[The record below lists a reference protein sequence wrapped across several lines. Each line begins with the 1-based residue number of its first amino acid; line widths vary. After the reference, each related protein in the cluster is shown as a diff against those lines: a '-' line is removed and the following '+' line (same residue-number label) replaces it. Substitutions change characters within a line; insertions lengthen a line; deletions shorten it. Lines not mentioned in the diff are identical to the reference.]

1 MSSGSI
7 QLSVV
12 GLQDEYLTGSPDV
25 TYFIKRFNRH
35 TKFALETLNVP
46 FNQTNIDFGS
56 WVNVIIPRNGQLIR
70 NIYVKLTLPA
80 LTFGGYT
87 DGIGNAII
95 QYADLVIGGQ
105 VIERINGEYMQIY
118 DQTFISDSQQVALTY
133 MSGTTSNLYGLGP
146 AIAYA
151 PGLIQPAY
159 GFYPRTFIVALPF
172 YFIRN
177 EALAI
182 PLCALT
188 RSEVEVR
195 IQFQPLDN
203 LIAGGA
209 IQSNVVSVS
218 SVNWTYP
225 PLYSLGPLSNTII
238 GPSTYGDTLSNVTWL
253 PSSQLFACIGT
264 NTNSNVYYYDYN
276 STDFDYFAS
285 GISPLGFSNVITG
298 IAQNSSGATLVVSLG
313 NPGTDTTKKAA
324 IALNG
329 PTSTFTLINDPPQSL
344 NNIRYT
350 GIASDGT
357 NFVAIGNGVN
367 PGLDISDR
375 IIWFTSPTFV
385 ANASFPI
392 LGGAGMFLVTV
403 SWSPG
408 LNAYVMGDNYG
419 NMYTYTI
426 GGSFFTKIPGVVG
439 PYTAWSSTYGQIYN
453 VTQVACSNDVISNV
467 SDYSINGGVSWTPI
481 GLPVASGIAYSSPLN
496 QFFTIINSN
505 QNYSIGIPQYT
516 GAVQYPT
523 EVGTDQFQAS
533 MPVEYVFLADEE
545 VKYIQGAKIDYVITQ
560 LQQAAT
566 VVPAGATTLNGY
578 KLYFVNPVKE
588 LFFVIQDSNVLAIN
602 DYWNYQNTS
611 AGGDQLVNLQ
621 LQFNGEDIISPTV
634 ADALYLGTVQ
644 FYNNHTR
651 VPDTYFY
658 NYSFS
663 IDPEN
668 YLPTGQVNMSRI
680 MNQNIWLN
688 LTANPNS
695 RNVRIYAKSY
705 NILRVQNGLGGV
717 LFIDNVTSIPGN

>member
-56 WVNVIIPRNGQLIR
+56 WVNVVIPRNGQLIR
-70 NIYVKLTLPA
+70 NIYVKFTLPA

-133 MSGTTSNLYGLGP
+133 MSGTTSNLYGLGS
-146 AIAYA
+146 ATAYS
-151 PGLIQPAY
+151 PGVQQPAY

-177 EALAI
+177 EALSI

-203 LIAGGA
+203 LIAGGYV
-209 IQSNVVSVS
+209 QSNVVAVS
-218 SVNWTYP
+218 SVNWTFP
-225 PLYSLGPLSNTII
+225 PNYSQGPQSTTII
-238 GPSTYGDTLSNVTWL
+238 GTSTYGDSLSDVTWL
-253 PSSQLFACIGT
+253 PASQLFACVAV
-264 NTNSNVYYYDYN
+264 NSKSNVYYYDYN
-276 STDFDYFAS
+276 STHFDYFSS
-285 GISPLGFSNVITG
+285 GIGSIAFSNVITG
-298 IAQNSSGATLVVSLG
+298 IAQSSSGATLVVSLG
-313 NPGTDTTKKAA
+313 NPGPDSMKKAA

-329 PTSTFTLINDPPQSL
+329 PTSTFTAVDDPVDSQFS
-344 NNIRYT
+344 IRYF
-350 GIASDGT
+350 GVASDGT
-357 NFVAIGNGVN
+357 NFLAIGS
-367 PGLDISDR
+367 GLFGAFTRYNSVIS
-375 IIWFTSPTFV
+375 FSSPSFV
-385 ANASFPI
+385 ATTVSGLYLTVN
-392 LGGAGMFLVTV
+392 LVTV

-408 LNAYVMGDNYG
+408 LNAYVIGDSTG

-426 GGSFFTKIPGVVG
+426 GSSSLIQIPGVVG

-467 SDYSINGGVSWTPI
+467 SEYSINGGVSWINI
-481 GLPVASGIAYSSPLN
+481 GLTYTSNSISYSPSLN
-496 QFFTIINSN
+496 QFFTIGYNA
-505 QNYSIGIPQYT
+505 QEYSIGIPQYT
-516 GAVQYPT
+516 GVVQYPT

-545 VKYIQGAKIDYVITQ
+545 VSYIQGAKIDYVITQ

-566 VVPAGATTLNGY
+566 VIPAGATTLNGY

-588 LFFVIQDSNVLAIN
+588 LFFIIQDSNVLAIN

-611 AGGDQLVNLQ
+611 TGGDQLVNLQ

-705 NILRVQNGLGGV
+705 NILRIQNGLGGV

>member
-12 GLQDEYLTGSPDV
+12 GIQDEYLTGSPDV

-46 FNQTNIDFGS
+46 FNQTNVDFGS
-56 WVNVIIPRNGQLIR
+56 WVNVVIPRNGQLIR

-80 LTFGGYT
+80 LTVGGYT

-146 AIAYA
+146 ATAYS
-151 PGLIQPAY
+151 PGVQQPAY

-177 EALAI
+177 EALSI

-195 IQFQPLDN
+195 IQFQPLEN
-203 LIAGGA
+203 LVAGGYV
-209 IQSNVVSVS
+209 QSNVVAVS
-218 SVNWTYP
+218 SVNWTFPPAYP
-225 PLYSLGPLSNTII
+225 SGPLSNTII
-238 GPSTYGDTLSNVTWL
+238 GPSTYGDIVSNVVWL
-253 PSSQLFACIGT
+253 PSSLVFACVAP
-264 NTNSNVYYYDYN
+264 NSFSNVYYYDYN
-276 STDFDYFAS
+276 STHFDYFSTSTPVKFA
-285 GISPLGFSNVITG
+285 GPLTA
-298 IAQNSSGATLVVSLG
+298 IAQNSSGVTLIVST
-313 NPGTDTTKKAA
+313 GT
-324 IALNG
+324 IANTYTGSPTCYRAGLSLFG
-329 PTSTFTLINDPPQSL
+329 PTSTFNPVVDPNPGSGDIIN
-344 NNIRYT
+344 YV
-350 GIASDGT
+350 GVASDGT
-357 NFVAIGNGVN
+357 NFVAIGYFGSGSYTCVDFKF
-367 PGLDISDR
+367 PS
-375 IIWFTSPTFV
+375 FVPTLQSFI
-385 ANASFPI
+385 NAT
-392 LGGAGMFLVTV
+392 LVSV

-408 LNAYVMGDNYG
+408 LNAYVIGDSTG
-419 NMYTYTI
+419 KMYTYTI
-426 GGSFFTKIPGVVG
+426 GSSSLIKIPGVVG

-453 VTQVACSNDVISNV
+453 VSQVASSNDVISNV
-467 SDYSINGGVSWTPI
+467 SAYSINGGISWI
-481 GLPVASGIAYSSPLN
+481 NNGLGYTSNSISYSPSLN
-496 QFFTIINSN
+496 QFFTIRSSATSN
-505 QNYSIGIPQYT
+505 TYSIGVPQYV
-516 GAVQYPT
+516 GVVQYPT
-523 EVGTDQFQAS
+523 EVGTNQFQAS

-545 VKYIQGAKIDYVITQ
+545 VQYIQGAKIDYVITQ

-566 VVPAGATTLNGY
+566 VIPAGSTTLNGY

-588 LFFVIQDSNVLAIN
+588 LFFIIQDSNVLATN

-611 AGGDQLVNLQ
+611 IGGDQLVNLQ

-688 LTANPNS
+688 LTPNPNS

-705 NILRVQNGLGGV
+705 NILRIQNGLGGV